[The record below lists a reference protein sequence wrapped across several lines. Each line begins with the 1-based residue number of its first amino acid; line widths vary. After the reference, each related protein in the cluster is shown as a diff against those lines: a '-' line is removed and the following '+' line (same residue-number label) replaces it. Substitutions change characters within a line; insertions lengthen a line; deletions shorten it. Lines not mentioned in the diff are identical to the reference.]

1 MNCPAWLDLSEES
14 LVPPLG
20 TRQAPSLGP
29 VAVMV
34 STASDLKL
42 IELMLDVKHDQTVP
56 FFVSRLIK
64 DAQGICVAGP
74 FVGSPY
80 AVMMME
86 SLVAKG
92 VRQILILGWCGSLR
106 ADIQAGDLIVPD
118 SALVDE
124 GTSRHYASLDPVTPK
139 VPCTGNFGENLT
151 GYLTNLGLSC
161 VQAPVWTTD
170 AIYRETPKK
179 ITWFKKQGAVA
190 VEMEVSAL
198 FSVAAY
204 RHVDAAALLVVSD
217 SLAAGN
223 WDPGF
228 RRSRFKA
235 ARQEACEAV
244 LGFARHLAEG
254 HTSRP
259 GLNKDGDNREA
270 GNGTTH

>member
-1 MNCPAWLDLSEES
+1 MNYPTWLDLSETS

-34 STASDLKL
+34 STAADVKL
-42 IELMLDVKHDQTVP
+42 IQPMMDSKPDQTVP

-64 DAQGICVAGP
+64 DSRGVSVAGP

-80 AVMMME
+80 AAMMME

-92 VRQILILGWCGSLR
+92 ARQILILGWCGSLR
-106 ADIQAGDLIVPD
+106 AGIQAGDLIVPD
-118 SALVDE
+118 RGLVDE
-124 GTSRHYASLDPVTPK
+124 GTSRHYAALDPV
-139 VPCTGNFGENLT
+139 VPQTFPDPV
-151 GYLTNLGLSC
+151 LSQKLVDDLETRGRVC
-161 VQAPVWTTD
+161 AQGPVWTTD

-179 ITWFKKQGAVA
+179 IAWFKDQGAVV
-190 VEMEVSAL
+190 VEMECSAL
-198 FSVAAY
+198 FSVAAF
-204 RHVDAAALLVVSD
+204 RNVDIAALLVVSD

-235 ARQEACEAV
+235 ARQEACEAI
-244 LGFARHLAEG
+244 LGFAGNLAGTGSPPEM
-254 HTSRP
+254 
-259 GLNKDGDNREA
+259 KDKN
-270 GNGTTH
+270 